1 MKTFAEQK
9 ELLIERL
16 AEGDASLEVSKKQAD
31 KIFKVVAEI
40 FQEDLVETGKSK
52 VPGIGTLEVRYRA
65 PRNGVNPSTGEA
77 LPIPESLG
85 VGFSAGKSIKD
96 MVSLVDINPYKE
108 AYLAKKSK

>member
-9 ELLIERL
+9 ELLIARL
-16 AEGDASLEVSKKQAD
+16 AEGESPLEISKKQSD
-31 KIFKVVAEI
+31 KIFKVLADMY
-40 FQEDLVETGKSK
+40 QEDLIETGKSK

-65 PRNGVNPSTGEA
+65 ARNGVNPSTGEA

-96 MVSLVDINPYKE
+96 VVSVVDIAPYRE